1 MVWMRQSSPQAGWSH
16 QFLPIAVTCSGGS
29 CWKTDGISPNT
40 LRDKTHGAGGA
51 EGPSGCQ
58 WTFPLCRKSVAAIT
72 ILKRSLRL
80 LNPVI
85 SLQSSQGWLLRATH
99 TQKWAVFN
107 TSGQFLA
114 FAAGARPWQE
124 GWAGLGWA
132 CGSFGSL
139 LHQHRNA
146 SAGCV
151 PSALPG
157 TGLAQPP
164 KHQPHMQRAFLV
176 FGDVLTSV
184 FCL

>member
-80 LNPVI
+80 LNPVV

-99 TQKWAVFN
+99 TEKWAVFN

-124 GWAGLGWA
+124 GWAGLGLWLLWI
-132 CGSFGSL
+132 SL
-139 LHQHRNA
+139 A
-146 SAGCV
+146 SAQKCLCRV
-151 PSALPG
+151 CPLSLPG

-164 KHQPHMQRAFLV
+164 RHQPHMQRAFLV